1 MKPKRIIILGCGNIL
16 FGDDGFG
23 PEVVQYLKENF
34 EIPDDVDVIDAGTGV
49 RNILFD
55 LVLNPF
61 KPDKVIIIDAVDIG
75 RTPGE
80 VFEIDIS
87 SIPSVKIDDFSMH
100 QVPTSNLLRELK
112 EICGVDVKVIC
123 VQVQYIPE
131 EVKPGLSEVV
141 KKAIPVAC
149 QRIMEELKI
158 L

>member
-23 PEVVQYLKENF
+23 SEVVQYLKENF
-34 EIPDDVDVIDAGTGV
+34 EIPEDVDVIDAGTGV
-49 RNILFD
+49 RNILFA

-100 QVPTSNLLRELK
+100 QVPTSNLLKELK
-112 EICGVDVKVIC
+112 EICGVDIKVIC

-149 QRIMEELKI
+149 ERIMEELKI